1 MSSPLSV
8 DDGDIFERLQQ
19 RTDPKVQEEQQ
30 KAVNERVRAIY
41 EKAQNRL
48 GELIDQNSTL
58 PCVISSVQVHGARH
72 TRRSF
77 LEQIFNP
84 LLSSNQTRPYTLSE
98 ALQEV
103 SARADK
109 LGRFDVFQQP
119 ISVYL
124 DQSSLADPQ
133 TGLPSIDVL
142 LSVKEKSRV
151 LLKTGTDLG
160 NTEGSAYGNL
170 LWRNMFG
177 GAENLN
183 LNASLGTRTRSA
195 YQATFDTPLFSDPDF
210 RLELGGI
217 ASATQKSWASHEE
230 VLKGGWSK
238 LRWISSSGHHHE
250 FGYNGFWRQMTGL
263 SENASSTVR
272 ADAGDSVKSS
282 VFHSWT
288 KDRRDNALL
297 PSRGYYAKA
306 FNELAGWG
314 PLKGDVSFWKSEIE
328 TQAAVPVPIPGL
340 KGDSGVSFT
349 TGFRAGLLYPL
360 GLDSDSR
367 PQLSRVNDRFLLG
380 GPTDV
385 RGFRLCGLGPHDGAD
400 AVGGDVYA
408 AGSANLLLPLPRVGA
423 DKPFRLQA
431 FVNGGRLLPLR
442 TADKNVPTS
451 SGEVKDA
458 MVSTISELVNGLPSV
473 AAGVGLV
480 YAHPVARFELNFS
493 LPLVL
498 RKGEEGRKGLQL
510 GIGINF
516 LLLPLTLAAMAQYYP
531 QQQPYGAQASAQN
544 LQFYPTSYQSV
555 SGHTTPSQA
564 SYGGFGGP
572 SNPAAQAYPV
582 GGVGSG
588 YGGFGS
594 PSAGVSGRMGE
605 QGGLRTGW
613 LAAFGTEG
621 YDGEPPL
628 LEELGVNFEHIRTK
642 TLTVLNPFA
651 RIDQHLMD
659 DSDLY
664 GALLY
669 IVLYGTF
676 LLLSGKV
683 FYGYIYGVAVF
694 GTVALHLILSLMSP
708 ALDAVPV
715 ANAADPTNYSP
726 HHKPTM
732 SDASAAGHF
741 SATLTFPRS
750 ASVLGYCFLPLV
762 LTSLVGILIPMDT
775 MFGYLLTTAAV
786 GWCTYSSSGMFCAVA
801 RMRGMRGLVAYPLAL
816 FYVVFGIMG
825 IFSSRGSGTLAAKTG
840 AA

>member
-1 MSSPLSV
+1 MSSPLSAE
-8 DDGDIFERLQQ
+8 DGDIFERLQQ
-19 RTDPKVQEEQQ
+19 PADPKVLEEQQ
-30 KAVNERVRAIY
+30 QAVNERLHAIY
-41 EKAQNRL
+41 QKAQTRL

-58 PCVISSVQVHGARH
+58 PCTISSVQVLNASH
-72 TRRSF
+72 TRRGF

-84 LLSSNQTRPYTLSE
+84 LLSANQNRPYTLSE
-98 ALQEV
+98 ALREI

-109 LGRFDVFQQP
+109 LSRFDIFQQP

-124 DQSSLADPQ
+124 DQKPASGGQIGS
-133 TGLPSIDVL
+133 TNINVYY
-142 LSVKEKSRV
+142 SVKEKSRV

-160 NTEGSAYGNL
+160 NAEGSAYGNL
-170 LWRNMFG
+170 LWRNVFG

-195 YQATFDTPLFSDPDF
+195 YQVAFDTPIFSDPDF
-210 RLELGGI
+210 RFELGGI

-230 VLKGGWSK
+230 VLRGGWSK
-238 LRWISSSGHHHE
+238 FRWLSRSGQRHE
-250 FGYNGFWRQMTGL
+250 FGYNGFWRQVTGL
-263 SENASSTVR
+263 AENASPAVR

-288 KDRRDNALL
+288 TDRRDNPFL
-297 PSRGYYAKA
+297 PTRGYYAKA

-314 PLKGDVSFWKSEIE
+314 PLKGDVAFWKSEVE
-328 TQAAVPVPIPGL
+328 TQSAIPIPIPGI
-340 KGDSGVSFT
+340 KGDSGISFT
-349 TGFRAGLLYPL
+349 TGFRAGVLYPL
-360 GLDSDSR
+360 GLVSDSR
-367 PQLSRVNDRFLLG
+367 PRLSRLNDRFQLG

-385 RGFRLCGLGPHDGAD
+385 RGFRLSGLGPHDGAD

-423 DKPFRLQA
+423 EKPLRLQA

-442 TADKNVPTS
+442 TAQKTAPTTS
-451 SGEVKDA
+451 AEVQDA
-458 MVSTISELVNGLPSV
+458 VTSTISELGNGLPSI

-480 YAHPVARFELNFS
+480 YAHPAARFELNVS

-510 GIGINF
+510 G
-516 LLLPLTLAAMAQYYP
+516 YYP
-531 QQQPYGAQASAQN
+531 QQQPYGAQPSAQS
-544 LQFYPTSYQSV
+544 LQFYPSSYSSV

-564 SYGGFGGP
+564 SYGGFGAP
-572 SNPAAQAYPV
+572 SNPAAQGYPV
-582 GGVGSG
+582 GGVGGG

-594 PSAGVSGRMGE
+594 PTAGVSGRMGE

-708 ALDAVPV
+708 ASPLDPPSSQAPS
-715 ANAADPTNYSP
+715 AADPSSNYDP
-726 HHKPTM
+726 HAKPG
-732 SDASAAGHF
+732 SVGHF

-762 LTSLVGILIPMDT
+762 LTSLLGILVPMDT